1 MMSQPN
7 DDEKVNGLQAN
18 GKCFPSAI
26 FPVQMVATD
35 I

>member
-18 GKCFPSAI
+18 GKYFPSAV
-26 FPVQMVATD
+26 FLCKW
-35 I
+35 